1 MLNGTGLSPESILM
15 EITESTVLNDIEY
28 SIDVIQRLYKHQVRF
43 VIDDFGAGYSS
54 LLYFRKLPIYAIK
67 LDRFFTSSIA
77 DDPESAAIV
86 SAIVAM
92 AHNMNLKVIAEGIE
106 DDRQLESLRSLDQHF
121 FGSPVCDGVQGYLF
135 SKPVSVDMIEK
146 LLKNQKREN

>member
-1 MLNGTGLSPESILM
+1 MGFDASVFSFL
-15 EITESTVLNDIEY
+15 VLK
-28 SIDVIQRLYKHQVRF
+28 Q
-43 VIDDFGAGYSS
+43 
-54 LLYFRKLPIYAIK
+54 
-67 LDRFFTSSIA
+67 FFTSSIA

-146 LLKNQKREN
+146 PVQFYCVYRKFSEI